1 MCVLKGAN
9 TIDEAVNHFYEN
21 PNKYSD
27 SSVPSMSNLVNP
39 TKETKIQVYSPP
51 LYAPPAKTM
60 SGPRRRPH
68 TNAVIEAGN
77 VRARDEV
84 RFTLTSV
91 W

>member
-1 MCVLKGAN
+1 MCILKGAD
-9 TIDEAVNHFYEN
+9 TIDEAVGRFYEN

-27 SSVPSMSNLVNP
+27 SPALSMPNLVNHS
-39 TKETKIQVYSPP
+39 KETKMHVKSPP
-51 LYAPPAKTM
+51 PFAPPSNSVGAW
-60 SGPRRRPH
+60 RRPH

-77 VRARDEV
+77 VRAQDEV